1 MGLFTEEG
9 VLTAAAPP
17 REPIWEL
24 RGISKAFPGVQAL
37 DDVSFSVF
45 PGEVHALLGE
55 NGSGKSTL
63 AKCLAGVH
71 QPESGQMIFNGKP
84 IAFRNPMEARAMG
97 VATIYQEFSL
107 VPSLTVA
114 ENIFLGRYSRN
125 AAGIIDWAAVRQATI
140 EILESLSLK
149 IDPEAVVKDLS
160 VAEQQ
165 LVEIAKAISLRSNL
179 LIMDEPTAALGLVE
193 TQHLMELIH
202 RLTAQEKAIIYISH
216 RLDEV
221 FQIAHRVTILKDGR
235 RVKTAAISELR
246 MAEVVRLMIGF
257 DIQQH
262 YPKEVNTQPTPFLE
276 VEDLSTENGVN
287 NVSFSINVGE
297 VFGLGGMLGS
307 GRTEIA
313 RAIFGLDRI
322 VSGKIRLLG
331 QDVRFHSPSE
341 AVAVGIG
348 LIPENRKV
356 DGCFFNFEAPK
367 NITISRLKEVLRGP
381 FLSLSR
387 EYRIGET
394 YVKKM
399 NIHPAA
405 LERSVK
411 FLSGGNQQKVIVA
424 RWLFSKARLLIMDEP
439 TQGIDIG
446 AKLEV
451 YNVINELTAAGISI
465 MLISSDFPE
474 LLAISDRVA
483 IVRDGRILHIT
494 EARQMTEYQLIGM
507 ASGVGVSQEIERWME
522 LKKVTHP
529 YLQALRDRTNST
541 VHLAVLNRREMAL
554 LYLDKTGYGST
565 ITVSRS
571 GASGPLNCT
580 ALGKVLLAHEP
591 PEKLQAWLEKQEL
604 PRFTESTITDPL
616 VFAAEMQS
624 IRQQGYGLELEEHE
638 PGVCSIATPIFD
650 TSGEV
655 IAAISLSGSVDEMPS
670 DLGSSSL
677 REAVQSAAEMIT
689 REFTVRLSAG
699 DTTHG

>member
-114 ENIFLGRYSRN
+114 ENIFIGRYSRN

-287 NVSFSINVGE
+287 NVAF
-297 VFGLGGMLGS
+297 
-307 GRTEIA
+307 
-313 RAIFGLDRI
+313 
-322 VSGKIRLLG
+322 RL
-331 QDVRFHSPSE
+331 
-341 AVAVGIG
+341 
-348 LIPENRKV
+348 
-356 DGCFFNFEAPK
+356 
-367 NITISRLKEVLRGP
+367 T
-381 FLSLSR
+381 
-387 EYRIGET
+387 
-394 YVKKM
+394 
-399 NIHPAA
+399 
-405 LERSVK
+405 
-411 FLSGGNQQKVIVA
+411 
-424 RWLFSKARLLIMDEP
+424 
-439 TQGIDIG
+439 
-446 AKLEV
+446 
-451 YNVINELTAAGISI
+451 
-465 MLISSDFPE
+465 
-474 LLAISDRVA
+474 
-483 IVRDGRILHIT
+483 
-494 EARQMTEYQLIGM
+494 
-507 ASGVGVSQEIERWME
+507 
-522 LKKVTHP
+522 
-529 YLQALRDRTNST
+529 
-541 VHLAVLNRREMAL
+541 
-554 LYLDKTGYGST
+554 
-565 ITVSRS
+565 
-571 GASGPLNCT
+571 
-580 ALGKVLLAHEP
+580 
-591 PEKLQAWLEKQEL
+591 
-604 PRFTESTITDPL
+604 
-616 VFAAEMQS
+616 
-624 IRQQGYGLELEEHE
+624 
-638 PGVCSIATPIFD
+638 
-650 TSGEV
+650 
-655 IAAISLSGSVDEMPS
+655 
-670 DLGSSSL
+670 
-677 REAVQSAAEMIT
+677 
-689 REFTVRLSAG
+689 
-699 DTTHG
+699 